1 MEAVRTSVSDG
12 TRSYPIEGAFDPRFQ
27 PVVDAFKKNFA
38 DGMENGVCVA
48 VMHNGKPVVD
58 LWGGFADRAGA
69 RPWQRDTIVNMM
81 SCSKAVT
88 AMCVHLLA
96 DRGLLDV
103 NLPVATYWPEF
114 AQAGKADL
122 PIRYI
127 LDHRAELPFLTT
139 RLPRGTAYDLHA
151 MAAAFARQAPLS
163 KPGEQAAYHVLAQG
177 YLLGEIIY
185 RVSGQTVGALFR
197 KEFAQPLGLDYWI
210 GLPQSEVPRCADFL
224 MEPDNRLLQA
234 LGRPTEPDG
243 VFWAE
248 LDAGEDFNSIKWKTS
263 EVPSA
268 NGHGNAR
275 ALARLYACMA
285 NGGELDGVRVMS
297 EAAVKHMTTE
307 QHNLQERFVGRNY
320 HQALGVIL
328 NSPPVSWMGP
338 NARAF
343 GHHGAGGATAF
354 GDPDAKIGFSY
365 AMNRFQSDPGGPR
378 GKLIEAVY
386 ASLTR

>member
-1 MEAVRTSVSDG
+1 MASVHTSVSDG
-12 TRSYPIEGAFDPRFQ
+12 VRTYPIEGTCDPQFA
-27 PVVDAFKKNFA
+27 PVLEAFKSNFA
-38 DGMENGVCVA
+38 DGKETGVCVA
-48 VMHNGKPVVD
+48 IMHNGKPVVD
-58 LWGGFADRAGA
+58 LWGGFADRAGN

-88 AMCVHLLA
+88 AMCIHLLV
-96 DRGLLDV
+96 DRGQLDV

-114 AQAGKADL
+114 AEAGKADL
-122 PIRYI
+122 PVRYI

-139 RLPRGTAYDLHA
+139 RLPRGTAYNLHA

-177 YLLGEIIY
+177 FLLGEIIY
-185 RVSGQTVGALFR
+185 RVTGQTVGAFYH
-197 KEFAQPLGLDYWI
+197 KEFAVPLGLDYWI
-210 GLPQSEVPRCADFL
+210 GLPPSEVPRCADFL
-224 MEPDNRLLQA
+224 MEPDNRLRHA
-234 LGRPTEPDG
+234 LAHPELPEG

-248 LDAGEDFNSIKWKTS
+248 LDADEDFNSIKWKTA
-263 EVPSA
+263 EIPSA

-275 ALARLYACMA
+275 AIARLYACMA
-285 NGGELDGVRVMS
+285 NDGELDGIRVMS
-297 EAAVKHMTTE
+297 EGAVQLMTTE

-338 NARAF
+338 NPRAF
-343 GHHGAGGATAF
+343 GHHGAGGAIGF

-378 GKLIEAVY
+378 GKLIEATF
-386 ASLTR
+386 ASLK